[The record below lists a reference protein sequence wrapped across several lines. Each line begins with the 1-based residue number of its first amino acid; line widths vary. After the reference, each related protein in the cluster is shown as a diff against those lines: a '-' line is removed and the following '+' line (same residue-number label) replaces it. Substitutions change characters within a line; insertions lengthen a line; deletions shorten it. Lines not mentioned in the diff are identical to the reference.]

1 MLGIVLAITA
11 ACCWSISAVLVRL
24 GLQGGIKPPTGT
36 LISILSSLLVV
47 GSLALLI
54 NFDDVSHLSPM
65 ALLWFGLVGIVN
77 YVLGRQFDFIAI
89 SRIGVTRA
97 SPLFATAPLFAM
109 VLAVIFIGESINPAI
124 VIGAL
129 TIVSGL
135 YLVII
140 SQ

>member
-24 GLQGGIKPPTGT
+24 GLQGDVKPPTGT
-36 LISILSSLLVV
+36 LISIFSSLLLV

-97 SPLFATAPLFAM
+97 SPLFAAAPLFAM
-109 VLAVIFIGESINPAI
+109 VLAIIFIGESINPAI
-124 VIGAL
+124 VIGTL

-135 YLVII
+135 YLVVI